1 MHAYRQNTFD
11 GPEGLALTEEP
22 KPTPGPGQV
31 LVRIEATSLNFRDIA
46 ITTGAVPW
54 PLTPGRIALSD
65 ASGEIEAV
73 GAGVTRV
80 SPGDRV
86 TSTFSPSW
94 YGGRRRG
101 RDLQY
106 GVDIDGWLADHV
118 VVSQEAVVRAP
129 GHLSFEEAS
138 TLPTA
143 GLTAWS
149 ALAGVQPGDTV
160 LTQGSGGVSLFAI
173 QIAHAKGARV
183 IATTSSAAKAE
194 RLRTLGASATIDYT
208 TEPQWGAR
216 VLELTD
222 GRGVDRVVEI
232 GGGAAIAESIKAVA
246 IGGEIALVGML
257 APSETGLSII
267 DLFLSQA
274 ALRTIGVG
282 SRDDLEA
289 FGRAT
294 EAWDLRPV
302 IDRVHDFDEARTA
315 FASYGQPGQFGKLV
329 IRH

>member
-1 MHAYRQNTFD
+1 MRVYRQNTFD

-31 LVRIEATSLNFRDIA
+31 LVRVKATSLNFVDVA
-46 ITTGAVPW
+46 ISTGAVPW

-80 SPGDRV
+80 APGDRV
-86 TSTFSPSW
+86 ISTFSPSW

-106 GVDIDGWLADHV
+106 GVDIDGWLAEHV
-118 VVSQEAVVRAP
+118 VVSQDAVVRAP

-138 TLPTA
+138 TLPCA

-183 IATTSSAAKAE
+183 IATTSSPAKAE

-208 TEPQWGAR
+208 TEPQWGDR
-216 VLELTD
+216 VLELAD

-274 ALRTIGVG
+274 AIRPIGVG

-289 FGRAT
+289 LVRAT

-302 IDRVHDFDEARTA
+302 VDHVYDFDQARTA
-315 FASYGQPGQFGKLV
+315 VASYGQPGQFGKLV

>member
-1 MHAYRQNTFD
+1 M
-11 GPEGLALTEEP
+11 
-22 KPTPGPGQV
+22 
-31 LVRIEATSLNFRDIA
+31 
-46 ITTGAVPW
+46 
-54 PLTPGRIALSD
+54 
-65 ASGEIEAV
+65 
-73 GAGVTRV
+73 
-80 SPGDRV
+80 
-86 TSTFSPSW
+86 
-94 YGGRRRG
+94 
-101 RDLQY
+101 
-106 GVDIDGWLADHV
+106 
-118 VVSQEAVVRAP
+118 
-129 GHLSFEEAS
+129 
-138 TLPTA
+138 
-143 GLTAWS
+143 
-149 ALAGVQPGDTV
+149 
-160 LTQGSGGVSLFAI
+160 
-173 QIAHAKGARV
+173 

-208 TEPQWGAR
+208 TEPQWGDR

-289 FGRAT
+289 LGRAT